1 MPVKQS
7 VLVPALAAVLSV
19 SLLSAQTP
27 PPPAAPATT
36 QKPQT
41 PTAQFESRADVVLV
55 DVTVVSDNGEPV
67 AGLTSADFELTVN
80 GKPRDVHTVQF
91 ISSIGTKSAPE
102 NPRLAEVSSNDGAS
116 TGRLLLFVI
125 DENYLRAGSARA
137 VLTTAERVM
146 KGLLPGDLVGLA
158 RLPTGRGGVEFT
170 TDRSRIRRALSATMG
185 WQPARATERVRL
197 TEAAAYEN
205 NDQRVW
211 AQVVERECGG
221 EPSGAGSVGGGGLGR
236 EACVHEVEAQAR
248 MVLTDALTRTR
259 MSVTGFEQLSA
270 RLASLKAPV
279 NIVLISEGLF
289 LGRDRADLTTLASL
303 AARARISFFVV
314 QPDESMFDIDTPK
327 VFGSLPLESA
337 LSEGLEMLAGLT
349 RGSYFKV
356 ATSGAGVFDRISREL
371 SGYYLLSFEPTDAD
385 RASRDRR
392 IDVKVRRR
400 GLTVRAR
407 PTYAIE
413 DPAAAAAAAALPPEE
428 QIKDLLQAPLPSAGL
443 PIRVTSYS
451 IANPQDSRVRVI
463 VSAEIGEA
471 ASEAVDWPVGMLII
485 DKDDKVVLDNLRT
498 IKLAPASE
506 RTPTPRLMLT
516 SVVLEPGEYTLRLAA
531 VHPGG
536 ASGSVHHTIAAR
548 LSPIA
553 GDGVRAS
560 DLILTSEVEPGAAPR
575 PIPSSVVFSEAM
587 AAILELAGSDAKR
600 LAASRVTVQIADS
613 ETGPALIST
622 EAQIRTR
629 DDTQRSFVATLKL
642 GVLPPG
648 EYVARAV
655 VSLPGQADAH
665 VTRSFRLAPV
675 ASAADA
681 SPIAL
686 RVAGD
691 EAPAPLPMSR
701 IVAPV
706 ARFTVDD
713 VLSPSVVRGF
723 LDDLQLSHPVSAASS
738 AIVRQARE
746 GTFALTPSDGSSPAG
761 DEPMRA
767 FIRGLAQLQKKQY
780 AQAAAWFQLTLKSAS
795 DFLGAAFYLGAVHAA
810 SGRDADAVG
819 AWQLSLL
826 NGGKAVYPMLVDAT
840 LRVGDAQGAL
850 ELIAEAPEAWPSD
863 EARLRR
869 VATAQAMLGQF
880 EPALQTI
887 SALLTRRPDDLDL
900 LFVAIQVLYRQHL
913 ARPLAPED
921 RKRFDEY
928 SGKYLDGKGSDAAL
942 VETWRK
948 YVMR

>member
-1 MPVKQS
+1 MHVKAFVFVPFVS
-7 VLVPALAAVLSV
+7 VLCA
-19 SLLSAQTP
+19 SLLLAQSTQP
-27 PPPAAPATT
+27 QPGAPAAP
-36 QKPQT
+36 QQPQT
-41 PTAQFESRADVVLV
+41 PRAQFESRADVVLV

-67 AGLTSADFELTVN
+67 SGLTAADFQLTVN
-80 GKPRDVHTVQF
+80 GTPRQVHTAQF
-91 ISSIGTKSAPE
+91 ISSMGTKASPE
-102 NPRLAEVSSNDGAS
+102 NPRMADVSSNDGPS
-116 TGRLLLFVI
+116 TGRLLLFVV
-125 DENYLRAGSARA
+125 DENYLRVGGGRG
-137 VLTTAERVM
+137 VLNTAERVM
-146 KGLLPGDLVGLA
+146 KTLLPGDLVGLA
-158 RLPTGRGGVEFT
+158 RLPSGRGGVEFT
-170 TDRSRIRRALSATMG
+170 TDRNRIRRALSVTMG
-185 WQPARATERVRL
+185 AQPRSTDRVRL
-197 TEAAAYEN
+197 SEAAAFEN
-205 NDQRVW
+205 NDRQVW
-211 AQVVERECGG
+211 EQVIQRECGSDTSG
-221 EPSGAGSVGGGGLGR
+221 VGGVGAGLAR
-236 EACVHEVEAQAR
+236 QACIDELEAQAK
-248 MVLTDALTRTR
+248 VALTDAAARTR
-259 MSVTGFEQLSA
+259 ISISGFEQLSM
-270 RLASLKAPV
+270 RLATLKAPV

-289 LGRDRADLTTLASL
+289 LGRDRADLTRLVSL
-303 AARARISFFVV
+303 AASARISFFVI
-314 QPDESMFDIDTPK
+314 QPDESMFDMDTPRT
-327 VFGSLPLESA
+327 VGGLPHESV
-337 LSEGLEMLAGLT
+337 LGEGLEQIAGMT
-349 RGSYFKV
+349 RGSYFRV

-385 RASRDRR
+385 RKSRDRR
-392 IDVKVRRR
+392 IKVEVRRR

-407 PTYAIE
+407 ATYAID

-428 QIKDLLQAPLPSAGL
+428 QIKGLLTAPLPTAGL
-443 PIRVTSYS
+443 PMRVTSYS

-471 ASEAVDWPVGMLII
+471 ATEAVDWPIGMLII
-485 DKDDKVVLDNLRT
+485 DRNDKVVLDNLRT
-498 IKLAPASE
+498 IKLAPASD
-506 RTPTPRLMLT
+506 RAPTPRLMLT

-531 VHPGG
+531 VNPGG
-536 ASGSVHHTIAAR
+536 ASGSVHHTIDAR
-548 LSPIA
+548 LAPIA

-600 LAASRVTVQIADS
+600 LASSRVTVQIAAS
-613 ETGPALIST
+613 ETGPALVTT
-622 EAQIRTR
+622 EAQTRTR

-642 GVLPPG
+642 GILPPG

-655 VSLPGQADAH
+655 VSLSGQPDAH
-665 VTRSFRLAPV
+665 ITRSFRLAPV
-675 ASAADA
+675 ASSTDA

-686 RVAGD
+686 RAVGD

-706 ARFTVDD
+706 ARFSVDD
-713 VLSPSVVRGF
+713 VLTPRVVGGF
-723 LDDLQLSHPVSAASS
+723 LDDLQLSHPVSAASG
-738 AIVRQARE
+738 AVVRQARE
-746 GTFALTPSDGSSPAG
+746 GKFVVTPSDGSAPAG
-761 DEPMRA
+761 DEPMLA

-810 SGRDADAVG
+810 NGRDADAVG

-840 LRVGDAQGAL
+840 LRIGDAQGAL

-880 EPALQTI
+880 DTALQTI
-887 SALLTRRPDDLDL
+887 NALLTRRPEDLDL

-913 ARPLAPED
+913 ARPLEPAD
-921 RKRFDEY
+921 RTRFDDY
-928 SGKYLDGKGSDAAL
+928 SSKYLEGKGSDAAL